1 MSEEMG
7 VILASHGDFAK
18 EARNSLEMIMGEQ
31 GNMETVSLYYG
42 EDLGAMIDKMETS
55 SERLDTKEGLI
66 IICDIFGGTPSNA
79 AAALLLKRKEERI
92 MAYAGLNL
100 PVLLEIVSARK
111 EGFTEV
117 IAKINEVSSNTW
129 VELKNKKKEDES
141 EVDL

>member
-1 MSEEMG
+1 MG

-79 AAALLLKRKEERI
+79 AAALLLKRKEECI

-129 VELKNKKKEDES
+129 VELKNKKKEDKS